1 MNKKRYVTLTLVLSI
16 IGMNKSYAACTQ
28 EQLDAFKLVEKEY
41 KITYELNHQTKLYN
55 VIFHRDINK
64 NYTYVIDSNMD
75 SNNSISS
82 DTNVIYNDVL
92 PGKYSIGIIHIESDC
107 QEELKSFDIKVPRYN
122 IYSEDPLCEDIKE
135 FYLCKESY
143 DKEIDR
149 ETFVSRVN
157 TYKRKLNKKEN
168 TQEESKKEETNN
180 NILDVDEILK
190 YIKENLIQVFI
201 ITIFTILLIITTIVT
216 IKQSRKS
223 RRLE

>member
-1 MNKKRYVTLTLVLSI
+1 MNKKRYLTLTLVLSL

-41 KITYELNHQTKLYN
+41 KVTYELNQTTKLYN

-64 NYTYVIDSNMD
+64 NYTYLIDGNMNF
-75 SNNSISS
+75 NNVMSS
-82 DTNVIYNDVL
+82 DTNIIYNDVL

-122 IYSEDPLCEDIKE
+122 IYSEEPLCEDIKE

-157 TYKRKLNKKEN
+157 TYKKSLDKKEN
-168 TQEESKKEETNN
+168 TQEESVKEETTN
-180 NILDVDEILK
+180 NIIDQILK
-190 YIKENLIQVFI
+190 YIKENLIQVII
-201 ITIFTILLIITTIVT
+201 ITIFTILLIITAIVT